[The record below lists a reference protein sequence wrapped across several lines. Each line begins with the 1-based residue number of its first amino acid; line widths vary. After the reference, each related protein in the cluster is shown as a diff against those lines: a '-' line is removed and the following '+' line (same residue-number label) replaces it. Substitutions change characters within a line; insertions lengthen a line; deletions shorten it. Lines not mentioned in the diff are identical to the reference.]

1 MTGDYFINPLVFI
14 INTLFNFYILVLM
27 LRLILQWVR
36 ANFYNPVAKFL
47 VTITQPLLH
56 PLRRSLPPIG
66 NLDTASIVLLLALT
80 IVKLTIV
87 SSLISSTLS
96 LPLLLLASMG
106 DLIGLVFE
114 VFKISIIIQAI
125 LSWVAP
131 APAAY
136 NPITTLL
143 YSLNEPLLRPARNV
157 IPLMGGLD
165 LSPLVVLLG
174 LQVVSMFIEP
184 LFPHLI

>member
-1 MTGDYFINPLVFI
+1 MTSDYFINPLVFI

-87 SSLISSTLS
+87 SSLILGTPSLS
-96 LPLLLLASMG
+96 LLFLASAG

-114 VFKISIIIQAI
+114 IFKISIILQAI

-131 APAAY
+131 TAY
-136 NPITTLL
+136 SPITTLL

-157 IPLMGGLD
+157 IPPVGGLD
-165 LSPLVVLLG
+165 LSPLIVLVG
-174 LQVVSMFIEP
+174 LQIASMFIEP
-184 LFPHLI
+184 LFPRLI